1 MQPKIIA
8 LVDSNNFFVS
18 CEKVFYPALE
28 GKPVVVL
35 SGNDACVVS
44 RSPEAKAI
52 GIKMQAM
59 GKEVKHLVQSHGLH
73 IFSSNPALY
82 RDMSRRVMATLGQFC
97 PTVEVYSVDEAFL
110 DLSGFR
116 SQPLIQYGQQIR
128 QTVKQWTGI
137 PVSIGIAPTKTL
149 AKIANHQA
157 KADPAW
163 VGVVNFMEI
172 DDLAPILSEADVREV
187 WGIGHQTA
195 EALRSRGIRTAL
207 QLQQADPDWIRKR
220 FSVIILRTVLELG
233 GMSCLPVET
242 TDDPRK
248 GIMVTRCFGRPV
260 TQLSEVKE
268 AIATHTSKLAEKLR
282 QEGLAT
288 QVFFVSIRTNRFAPI
303 EQYRATQEVRL
314 DAPTNST
321 DQLLPHAL
329 KAVERIFKPQFQ
341 YYKAG
346 VSAPEL
352 VDAQLVQ
359 ADLFSEPD
367 NEKSRR
373 LMQAMDQLNRKLG
386 GGSVKYAS
394 VGLKQEWQTKVA
406 YPSKQY
412 TTRWSDL
419 PIVQA

>member
-8 LVDSNNFFVS
+8 LIDSNNFFVS
-18 CEKVFYPALE
+18 CEKVFNPALD

-44 RSPEAKAI
+44 RSVEAKAI

-59 GKEVKHLVQSHGLH
+59 GTEVKRYVKSHGLQ

-82 RDMSRRVMATLGQFC
+82 RDMSRRVMQTLAQFC

-110 DLSGFR
+110 DLSGFQNR
-116 SQPLIQYGQQIR
+116 PLIEYGQQMR
-128 QTVKQWTGI
+128 ETVKQWTGI

-157 KADPAW
+157 KADATSG
-163 VGVVNFMEI
+163 GVVNFMGIE
-172 DDLAPILSEADVREV
+172 DLSPLLAKVDVKEV
-187 WGIGHQTA
+187 WGIGYQTA

-233 GMSCLPVET
+233 GMSCLPVQT
-242 TDDPRK
+242 TSDPRK
-248 GIMVTRCFGRPV
+248 GMMVTRCFGRPV
-260 TQLSEVKE
+260 TQLAEMKE
-268 AIATHTSKLAEKLR
+268 AIATHTSRLAEKLR

-288 QVFFVSIRTNRFAPI
+288 QTLVVSMRTNRFAPI
-303 EQYRATQEVRL
+303 EQYQASQEVKL

-321 DQLLPHAL
+321 DLLLAPAL
-329 KAVERIFKPQFQ
+329 DATENIFKPDFQ

-352 VDAQLVQ
+352 VDADRIQTE
-359 ADLFSEPD
+359 LFD
-367 NEKSRR
+367 TQTNEKSQR
-373 LMQAMDQLNRKLG
+373 LMQAMDQINRKLG
-386 GGSVKYAS
+386 SGSVKYAAL
-394 VGLKQEWQTKVA
+394 GLKQEWRTRVA
-406 YPSKQY
+406 YPSKRY
-412 TTRWSDL
+412 TTCWSEL
-419 PIVQA
+419 PIVQT

>member
-18 CEKVFYPALE
+18 CEKVFNLALE

-59 GKEVKHLVQSHGLH
+59 GTEVRRYVKSHGLH

-82 RDMSRRVMATLGQFC
+82 RDMSQRVMATLEQFC
-97 PTVEVYSVDEAFL
+97 PAVEVYSVDEAFL

-116 SQPLIQYGQQIR
+116 SQPLVEYGQQIR
-128 QTVKQWTGI
+128 QRVRQWTGI

-163 VGVVNFMEI
+163 DGVVNFMEM
-172 DDLAPILSEADVREV
+172 DDLSPILSEVDVREV
-187 WGIGHQTA
+187 WGIGYQTA
-195 EALRSRGIRTAL
+195 EALRSRGICTAL
-207 QLQQADPDWIRKR
+207 HLQQADPDWIRKR

-233 GMSCLPVET
+233 GMACLPVET
-242 TDDPRK
+242 TADPRK
-248 GIMVTRCFGRPV
+248 GMMVTRCFGRPV
-260 TQLSEVKE
+260 TQLGEMKE

-282 QEGLAT
+282 REGLAT
-288 QVFFVSIRTNRFAPI
+288 QAFFVSMRTNRFAPI
-303 EQYRATQEVRL
+303 EQYQATQEVRL

-321 DQLLPHAL
+321 DELLLHAL
-329 KAVERIFKPQFQ
+329 KAVDAIFKPGFQ

-346 VSAPEL
+346 ISAPEL
-352 VDAQLVQ
+352 IDAELVQ
-359 ADLFSEPD
+359 TDLFSTQT
-367 NEKSRR
+367 NEKSQR
-373 LMQAMDQLNRKLG
+373 LMQAMDHINRKLG
-386 GGSVKYAS
+386 GGSVKYAA
-394 VGLKQEWQTKVA
+394 VGLKQAWQTRVA

-412 TTRWSDL
+412 TSRWSDL
-419 PIVQA
+419 PIVLA